1 MLKKNM
7 LLRVSMLAFVLMISS
22 LFVPQANTE
31 ASVNNCGIYSIEEYS
46 SYNLD
51 EGEITIQCGGVRTVW
66 EGILQ
71 GAVKTNQTSRVNN
84 YEKSGGTNQ
93 ALYDFQRMP
102 GDAQEGAEGRLLKHY
117 NGGTLAY
124 YPSTSYEGVPTLSFP
139 SSDRIR
145 TDKVRYL

>member
-51 EGEITIQCGGVRTVW
+51 EGEITIQCGGVRTV
-66 EGILQ
+66 
-71 GAVKTNQTSRVNN
+71 
-84 YEKSGGTNQ
+84 
-93 ALYDFQRMP
+93 
-102 GDAQEGAEGRLLKHY
+102 
-117 NGGTLAY
+117 
-124 YPSTSYEGVPTLSFP
+124 
-139 SSDRIR
+139 
-145 TDKVRYL
+145 

>member
-51 EGEITIQCGGVRTVW
+51 EGEITI
-66 EGILQ
+66 
-71 GAVKTNQTSRVNN
+71 
-84 YEKSGGTNQ
+84 
-93 ALYDFQRMP
+93 
-102 GDAQEGAEGRLLKHY
+102 
-117 NGGTLAY
+117 
-124 YPSTSYEGVPTLSFP
+124 
-139 SSDRIR
+139 
-145 TDKVRYL
+145 